1 MNSRRTTS
9 TMTATATTTNR
20 VSDFKGIP
28 LKGSQLRHKLDKF
41 MPFEQKKIK
50 SIPPLRPTEK
60 KQNKLAFL
68 LSLLYFLMTLMRVR
82 SY

>member
-1 MNSRRTTS
+1 M
-9 TMTATATTTNR
+9 TATTTNR

-41 MPFEQKKIK
+41 MPFEQKIK

-60 KQNKLAFL
+60 KKQNKLTFL